1 LTFVGDA
8 TDSDVI
14 QSVVSQTKAK
24 WNRIDILVNNVGGSI
39 GVKGFDITEEAWD
52 RTIHLNLKSAFLFCK
67 ALSPLMREQGSGRI
81 INISSSGGR
90 YRSNTGA
97 SNVAYAAAKAAVL
110 QLTRT
115 SAHALGPYGIT
126 VNAIAPGLVLSDTG
140 LAELES
146 LAPEVRERVLR
157 ETPLG
162 YFAAPAE
169 IASIAVFLASKDASY
184 VTGATILANGGWC
197 TS

>member
-1 LTFVGDA
+1 
-8 TDSDVI
+8 
-14 QSVVSQTKAK
+14 
-24 WNRIDILVNNVGGSI
+24 
-39 GVKGFDITEEAWD
+39 
-52 RTIHLNLKSAFLFCK
+52 
-67 ALSPLMREQGSGRI
+67 
-81 INISSSGGR
+81 
-90 YRSNTGA
+90 
-97 SNVAYAAAKAAVL
+97 VAYAAAKAAVL

-126 VNAIAPGLVLSDTG
+126 VNAIAPGLVLSEAG
-140 LAELES
+140 SAELES
-146 LAPEVRERVLR
+146 LAPEVRARVLR